1 VEVGA
6 MKFLKF
12 LFKFLI
18 IALILG
24 FVARAFYLLNHNKP
38 IINKKM
44 IVLLDLEGIIMESEP
59 LIDKLKEYDKDNNVV
74 GIILRINSPGGA
86 VAPSQEIYRFIRRMK
101 KPVYASMSTVAASG
115 GYYVAS
121 ACDKIYAMPGTI
133 TGSIGVIMK
142 FTDLSKIYDKF
153 GIKTETIKSGK
164 FKDIGSTARPMTDEE
179 RGILQQSIDDVYN
192 QFIED
197 ILSKRTFLNKEE
209 LLKYADGRIITG
221 REAKNL
227 KLVDKLG
234 SYEDAY
240 ADMKKD
246 KNIPDAEL
254 YIPKDEKKLLQKL
267 LEETR
272 TTIKE
277 MKNLNGLLYLME

>member
-1 VEVGA
+1 
-6 MKFLKF
+6 MKIIKF

-18 IALILG
+18 ILLIAG
-24 FVARAFYLLNHNKP
+24 FVGRSVYLLNYKNP
-38 IINKKM
+38 VINKKL
-44 IVLLDLEGIIMESEP
+44 IVLLDLEGIILESDT
-59 LIDKLKEYDKDNNVV
+59 LIEKLKKYEKDSNVI

-86 VAPSQEIYRFIRRMK
+86 VAPSQEIYRFIKKMS

-121 ACDKIYAMPGTI
+121 ACDRIYAMPGTI

-142 FTDLSKIYDKF
+142 FTDLSKIYDKL
-153 GIKTETIKSGK
+153 GVRTETIKSGK
-164 FKDIGSTARPMTDEE
+164 FKDIGSTTRSMTEE
-179 RGILQQSIDDVYN
+179 EKSILKQSVDDVYN

-240 ADMKKD
+240 EDMKKD
-246 KNIPDAEL
+246 KNTPDAEL
-254 YIPKDEKKLLQKL
+254 FIPKDEKTFLRKLI
-267 LEETR
+267 EETR
-272 TTIKE
+272 TSIKE
-277 MKNLNGLLYLME
+277 VKALNGPLYLMEY

>member
-1 VEVGA
+1 
-6 MKFLKF
+6 MKIIKF

-18 IALILG
+18 ILLIAG
-24 FVARAFYLLNHNKP
+24 FVGRSVYLLNYKTP
-38 IINKKM
+38 VINKKM
-44 IVLLDLEGIIMESEP
+44 IVLLDLEGIILESDT
-59 LIDKLKEYDKDNNVV
+59 LIEKLKKYEKDSNVV
-74 GIILRINSPGGA
+74 GVILRINSPGGA
-86 VAPSQEIYRFIRRMK
+86 VAPSQEIYRFIKRMS

-121 ACDKIYAMPGTI
+121 ACDRIYAMPGTI

-142 FTDLSKIYDKF
+142 FTDLSKIYDKI
-153 GIKTETIKSGK
+153 GVRTETIKSGK
-164 FKDIGSTARPMTDEE
+164 FKDIGSTTRSMTEE
-179 RGILQQSIDDVYN
+179 EKSILKQSVDDVYN

-240 ADMKKD
+240 EDMKKD
-246 KNIPDAEL
+246 KNTLDAEL
-254 YIPKDEKKLLQKL
+254 FIPKDEKTFLRKLI
-267 LEETR
+267 EETR
-272 TTIKE
+272 SSIKE
-277 MKNLNGLLYLME
+277 VKALNGPLYLMEY

>member
-1 VEVGA
+1 
-6 MKFLKF
+6 MKIIKF

-18 IALILG
+18 ILLIAG
-24 FVARAFYLLNHNKP
+24 FVGRSVYLLNYKTP
-38 IINKKM
+38 VINKKM
-44 IVLLDLEGIIMESEP
+44 IVLLDLEGIILESDT
-59 LIDKLKEYDKDNNVV
+59 LIEKLKKYEKDNNVV

-86 VAPSQEIYRFIRRMK
+86 VAPSQEIYRFIKRMS

-121 ACDKIYAMPGTI
+121 ACDRIYAMPGTI

-142 FTDLSKIYDKF
+142 FTDLSKIYDKI
-153 GIKTETIKSGK
+153 GVRTETIKSGK
-164 FKDIGSTARPMTDEE
+164 FKDIGSTTRSMTEE
-179 RGILQQSIDDVYN
+179 EKSILKQSVDDVYN

-240 ADMKKD
+240 EDMKKD
-246 KNIPDAEL
+246 KNTLDAEL
-254 YIPKDEKKLLQKL
+254 FIPKDEKTFLRKLI
-267 LEETR
+267 EETR
-272 TTIKE
+272 SSIKE
-277 MKNLNGLLYLME
+277 VKALNGPLYLMEY

>member
-1 VEVGA
+1 
-6 MKFLKF
+6 MKIIKF

-18 IALILG
+18 ILLIAG
-24 FVARAFYLLNHNKP
+24 FVGRSVYLLNYKTP
-38 IINKKM
+38 VINKKM
-44 IVLLDLEGIIMESEP
+44 IVLLDLEGIILESDT
-59 LIDKLKEYDKDNNVV
+59 LIEKLKKYEKDNNVV

-86 VAPSQEIYRFIRRMK
+86 VAPSQEIYRFIKRMS

-121 ACDKIYAMPGTI
+121 ACDRIYAMPGTI

-142 FTDLSKIYDKF
+142 FTDLSKIYDKI
-153 GIKTETIKSGK
+153 GVRTETIKSGK
-164 FKDIGSTARPMTDEE
+164 FKDIGSTTRSMTEE
-179 RGILQQSIDDVYN
+179 EKSILKQSVDDVYN

-209 LLKYADGRIITG
+209 LLKYADGRIITS

-240 ADMKKD
+240 EDMKKD
-246 KNIPDAEL
+246 KNTLDAEL
-254 YIPKDEKKLLQKL
+254 FIPKDEKTFLRKLI
-267 LEETR
+267 EETR
-272 TTIKE
+272 SSIKE
-277 MKNLNGLLYLME
+277 VKALNGPLYLMEY

>member
-1 VEVGA
+1 
-6 MKFLKF
+6 MKIIKF

-18 IALILG
+18 ILLIAG
-24 FVARAFYLLNHNKP
+24 FVGRAVYLLNYKTP
-38 IINKKM
+38 VINKKM
-44 IVLLDLEGIIMESEP
+44 IVLLDLEGIILESDT
-59 LIDKLKEYDKDNNVV
+59 LIEKLKKYEKDSNVV
-74 GIILRINSPGGA
+74 GVILRINSPGGA
-86 VAPSQEIYRFIRRMK
+86 VAPSQEIYRFIKRMS

-121 ACDKIYAMPGTI
+121 ACDRIYAMPGTI

-142 FTDLSKIYDKF
+142 FTDLSKIYDKI
-153 GIKTETIKSGK
+153 GVRTETIKSGK
-164 FKDIGSTARPMTDEE
+164 FKDIGSTTRSMTEE
-179 RGILQQSIDDVYN
+179 EKSILKQSVDDVYN

-240 ADMKKD
+240 EDMKKD
-246 KNIPDAEL
+246 KNTLDAEL
-254 YIPKDEKKLLQKL
+254 FIPKDEKTFLRKLI
-267 LEETR
+267 EETR
-272 TTIKE
+272 STIKE
-277 MKNLNGLLYLME
+277 VKALNGPLYLMEY